1 MESLGSSVATMANIF
16 VHQTGGALASSFHVK
31 EKSFELFKM
40 IGKLFGFGDFSG
52 TRTKLFSIMASC
64 SMTLSL
70 PDTYCSSY
78 IVFLKQNLFSNF
90 VHIPHIYHIKYTC
103 KYTLYVLQ
111 VIQDHIY
118 SIHSTLH
125 KRQKGN
131 KEHKNSS
138 GLLYG

>member
-1 MESLGSSVATMANIF
+1 MANIF

-31 EKSFELFKM
+31 EKKLLAFQND
-40 IGKLFGFGDFSG
+40 GKAIWLWGLFSG
-52 TRTKLFSIMASC
+52 SRTKLFSIMASC

-111 VIQDHIY
+111 VIQDHFY